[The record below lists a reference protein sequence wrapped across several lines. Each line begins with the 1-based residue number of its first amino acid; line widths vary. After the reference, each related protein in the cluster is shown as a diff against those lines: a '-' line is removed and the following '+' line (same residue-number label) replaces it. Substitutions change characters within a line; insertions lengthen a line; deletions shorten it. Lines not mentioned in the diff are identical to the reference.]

1 MHIMKQ
7 KVSFW
12 EAIVILAVLLLLL
25 SISVINLRLQPTVP
39 IMFTIGLL
47 IIWAKFKHF
56 AWQEIDTA
64 IKDGISVAIIPIFI
78 FLLIG
83 ALISLWIKSGT
94 IPTIMYLGFRL
105 ISGNFLLP
113 SVFLVCS
120 IIGVAIG
127 SGFTTISTVGI
138 ALFGI
143 GISLKINPGLVAGA
157 IISGAVF
164 GDKMSP
170 LSDSTNLA
178 AAVAES
184 ELFAHV
190 KNMLWS
196 TVPAFLVSLILYT
209 IFNQNSN
216 ISFHALQGT
225 ISALQSDFSLSYLT
239 LLPILLMFICARL
252 KIPAIPTLF
261 GNIFLTVILIIVQEP
276 TISLTAIIQLI
287 SNGYVAATPDAA
299 LNALLTRGGIA
310 SMMNTVALIITTLA
324 LGGLLMHFAIIQS
337 ALTPLSRKIKRT
349 FPLVLLTICSSIAIN
364 LLVGEQYLSIILPGR
379 AFKAIYKQQHI
390 SGLTLSRALEDGGSV
405 INYLVP
411 WAVAGSF
418 AAGTLGLAVSD
429 FLPYTFFSLFS
440 PLFSLIS
447 AATGLGL
454 KKDK

>member
-1 MHIMKQ
+1 
-7 KVSFW
+7 
-12 EAIVILAVLLLLL
+12 
-25 SISVINLRLQPTVP
+25 
-39 IMFTIGLL
+39 
-47 IIWAKFKHF
+47 
-56 AWQEIDTA
+56 
-64 IKDGISVAIIPIFI
+64 
-78 FLLIG
+78 
-83 ALISLWIKSGT
+83 
-94 IPTIMYLGFRL
+94 
-105 ISGNFLLP
+105 
-113 SVFLVCS
+113 
-120 IIGVAIG
+120 
-127 SGFTTISTVGI
+127 
-138 ALFGI
+138 
-143 GISLKINPGLVAGA
+143 
-157 IISGAVF
+157 
-164 GDKMSP
+164 
-170 LSDSTNLA
+170 
-178 AAVAES
+178 
-184 ELFAHV
+184 
-190 KNMLWS
+190 
-196 TVPAFLVSLILYT
+196 
-209 IFNQNSN
+209 
-216 ISFHALQGT
+216 
-225 ISALQSDFSLSYLT
+225 
-239 LLPILLMFICARL
+239 MFICARL

-276 TISLTAIIQLI
+276 TISLTTIIRLI

>member
-1 MHIMKQ
+1 M
-7 KVSFW
+7 
-12 EAIVILAVLLLLL
+12 
-25 SISVINLRLQPTVP
+25 
-39 IMFTIGLL
+39 
-47 IIWAKFKHF
+47 
-56 AWQEIDTA
+56 
-64 IKDGISVAIIPIFI
+64 
-78 FLLIG
+78 
-83 ALISLWIKSGT
+83 
-94 IPTIMYLGFRL
+94 
-105 ISGNFLLP
+105 
-113 SVFLVCS
+113 VCS

-337 ALTPLSRKIKRT
+337 ALTPLSRKIKST